1 MSNTLGHK
9 EFPNYKQEK
18 AGMTDLVL
26 RQYDSAGFSEFV
38 SVHGKAQLAGNG
50 RFPCQELQRSPWA
63 LTSSPAGRLRGVP
76 QPRCS
81 AWKGHAIPC
90 ALRLAAKRHG
100 DAAPGNIMLTEY

>member
-1 MSNTLGHK
+1 MQTCAPQSKTK
-9 EFPNYKQEK
+9 EHAQAFY
-18 AGMTDLVL
+18 DLVL
-26 RQYDSAGFSEFV
+26 LQCDSYGCSEFV

-63 LTSSPAGRLRGVP
+63 LTSPPAGRLRGVP

-100 DAAPGNIMLTEY
+100 DAASVNITLKEY